1 MADYLLLAWKNLWR
15 NRRRTVIT
23 LAAIAFSIMLVQ
35 SLHNLSYG
43 VYAGMVDSGVRAGSG
58 HVAIYR
64 QGYLDS
70 REEQLHFND
79 GNLVSEI
86 ESLDGVTQVLPRY
99 YIPALAQSS
108 RESRGIVL
116 IGVDPT
122 RERRINPFLKKLP
135 ENAMIRSTDSRDAI
149 VGTRLLDELQIRIGQ
164 KFVVTAQHQ
173 DGTLQSELLRV
184 RGVINSGMK
193 DIDSSLIMIGRERAG
208 LLTGNP
214 GRVHELAIILT
225 DPDLEEQV
233 HKQVAEMIGKNR
245 MIGEDP
251 EIEAVSWERAMPN
264 LANAIKLDY
273 ASQKFIFLI
282 ILMIVTIGVVNT
294 LLMSVMERM
303 REFGVIL
310 ALGSRPMTLRGM
322 IMLEALALGLIAAVC
337 GSLLGSLLT
346 WYLVS
351 VGIDLAAL
359 VPETLE
365 FGGVIF
371 DPVLRAR
378 WHPEWMIHIAGYVV
392 GLVLLAALYPAI
404 KAGRITPVEGMRHH

>member
-1 MADYLLLAWKNLWR
+1 MLDYFLLAWKNLWR
-15 NRRRTVIT
+15 NRRRTIIT
-23 LAAIAFSIMLVQ
+23 LTAIAFSIMLVQ
-35 SLHNLSYG
+35 ALHNLSYG

-58 HVAIYR
+58 HIAVYH

-70 REEQLHFND
+70 RDETLHFSD
-79 GNLVSEI
+79 GNLAAEI
-86 ESLDGVTQVLPRY
+86 ESLNGVTQVLPRY

-116 IGVDPT
+116 IGVDPE

-135 ENAMIRSTDSRDAI
+135 ENAMIRSADSRDAI
-149 VGTRLLDELQIRIGQ
+149 VGTRLLDELQIRVGQ

-214 GRVHELAIILT
+214 GRIHELAVILT
-225 DPDLEEQV
+225 DPEMEGQV
-233 HKQVAEMIGKNR
+233 HKQVTAMIGKDR
-245 MIGEDP
+245 MIDKDRQ
-251 EIEAVSWERAMPN
+251 IEAVSWERAMPN

-310 ALGSRPMTLRGM
+310 ALGSKPMTLRGM
-322 IMLEALALGLIAAVC
+322 IMLEALALGLIAAIC
-337 GSLLGSLLT
+337 GSLLGSLVT

-351 VGIDLAAL
+351 VGVNLADF

-365 FGGVIF
+365 FGGVVF

-378 WHPEWMIHIAGYVV
+378 WHPGWMVRIAGYVV